1 MSKYKIMEIIG
12 QININF
18 RIFSDDPNY
27 LNISDFSDWIYAE
40 GQPAY
45 IAIQLPGSSK
55 EINHSFTKKRINVFN
70 SHNLGLSC
78 LKGDCTEEEYVELPD
93 GIYTITV
100 RSSYEDI
107 KKTKF
112 FLKTDRFD
120 IEYSKVMIKYGFE
133 QNDAEFLYYMVEV
146 KGLIEVAKSHA
157 LLGDFVKAQRYFESS
172 KKMLND
178 YLDCL

>member
-1 MSKYKIMEIIG
+1 MDTIG

-27 LNISDFSDWIYAE
+27 LNISDFSEWVYTE

-45 IAIQLPGSSK
+45 ISIQLPGSKK
-55 EINHSFTKKRINVFN
+55 EKNFAFSKKRINIFN

-78 LKGDCTEEEYVELPD
+78 LKGDCTEEVYIELPD

-100 RSSYEDI
+100 RSNYEGI

-133 QNDAEFLYYMVEV
+133 EVDKEFLYYMVGV
-146 KGLIEVAKSHA
+146 KGTLEVAKSHT
-157 LLGDFVKAQRYFESS
+157 LLGDFVKAQRFFEQA
-172 KKMLND
+172 KKMLNT
-178 YLDCL
+178 YNECVNCL